1 MILTL
6 VAESVALFRAGLLAL
21 LAEQPNIKVIDE
33 LDRAEPII
41 PAVLASRP
49 GLAMIDEKLAG
60 PSFATIRT
68 LREEVPD
75 CRSMVMAST
84 CNPSRLREAI
94 GAGADGFVAKEA
106 APDKIIEAIRRVA
119 EGQKALD
126 PDLAF
131 SALNAPASPLT
142 PREIDVLRLAAAGAP
157 AMEIAS
163 ELYLSVGTVRNY
175 ISRAIGKTGGR
186 TRVEAIRIAEG
197 AGWLLSRRSQ

>member
-21 LAEQPNIKVIDE
+21 LAEQSNIKVIAE
-33 LDRAEPII
+33 LDRADLII
-41 PAVLASRP
+41 PTALASQPRV
-49 GLAMIDEKLAG
+49 AMIDEKITG
-60 PSFATIRT
+60 TSFATIRALT
-68 LREEVPD
+68 EKVPN
-75 CRSMVMAST
+75 CRSMVMAT
-84 CNPSRLREAI
+84 VCNPSRLREAI
-94 GAGADGFVAKEA
+94 AAGADGFVAKEA
-106 APDKIIEAIRRVA
+106 APDKIIEAVRRVA
-119 EGQKALD
+119 SGQKALD

-175 ISRAIGKTGGR
+175 ISRAIGKTGAR
-186 TRVEAIRIAEG
+186 TRVDAIRIAEG
-197 AGWLLSRRSQ
+197 AGWL